1 MEFLFPLAFVLLPLP
16 WLVRQF
22 APSAPLSTSGALR
35 VPFFRQLAN
44 ERGPENTRTLSR
56 PWRLIGA
63 SLIWVLLVC
72 AAARPVFVGN
82 EMPLPVESRDLMF
95 AVDLSGSMARAD
107 FTLDGQAS
115 DRLTVVKAAADD
127 FISRR
132 TGERIGLVL
141 FSDRAFVQAPLTL
154 DRQVV
159 RSLLDEAQ
167 VGLTGTE
174 TAIGDAIAISIK
186 RLKDRPV
193 QNRVLILMT
202 DGASNAGVLSP
213 MKAAALAKE
222 LGVRIY
228 TIGVGAEQMLV
239 QSSMGQRIVNPSED
253 LDEKTLDAIATETG
267 GRYFRANDTSG
278 LASVYK
284 QLDKLEPVSA
294 DPIFVRPSVSLFF
307 WPLAIAVLL
316 TALMILSMLLSRMTS
331 ALNNRPSTRR
341 NTPPNTPGSVT
352 GQST

>member
-1 MEFLFPLAFVLLPLP
+1 MEFLFPIVFILLPLP
-16 WLVRQF
+16 WLVRRF
-22 APSAPLSTSGALR
+22 APAAPLSTNGALR
-35 VPFFRQLAN
+35 VPFFRQLTHDGKPDN
-44 ERGPENTRTLSR
+44 RRKPSR
-56 PWRLIGA
+56 SWRLIGA
-63 SLIWVLLVC
+63 SLIWLLLLC
-72 AAARPVFVGN
+72 AAARPVFVGD
-82 EMPLPVESRDLMF
+82 EISLPVESRDLMF
-95 AVDLSGSMARAD
+95 AVDLSGSMARED

-127 FISRR
+127 FITRR
-132 TGERIGLVL
+132 TGDRIGLVL
-141 FSDRAFVQAPLTL
+141 FSDRAYLQAPLTL

-167 VGLTGTE
+167 VGLTGTQ
-174 TAIGDAIAISIK
+174 TAIGDAIAIAIK

-213 MKAAALAKE
+213 MKAATLAKE

-228 TIGVGAEQMLV
+228 TIGVGAEQMVV

-253 LDEKTLDAIATETG
+253 LDEETLAAIASQTG

-294 DPIFVRPSVSLFF
+294 DPVFVRPSVSLFF
-307 WPLAIAVLL
+307 WPLAAAVLL
-316 TALMILSMLLSRMTS
+316 TALMIISMLLPGMVAAFNKRGSTTS
-331 ALNNRPSTRR
+331 NTRR
-341 NTPPNTPGSVT
+341 RST
-352 GQST
+352 GQAT